1 MLRAMVSLSKGFQH
15 ACLRKRVSL
24 CVVKVETEP
33 RGENGFLMKKPLI
46 LLIDDDDSLRRVI
59 EFSLVEA
66 GYRVQPATSG
76 EEGIGLF
83 GKGSFDAVIT
93 DITMPGMSG
102 MDVLAKLHEQD
113 PALPVVMITAY
124 GTIESAV
131 QAMKQGAFD
140 YITKPFNRDE
150 LKLTLAKALRIRRL
164 ERENTALRAEVTDR
178 YRFDAIVGDSATIK
192 EVLDLAGRVAA
203 SDATVL
209 ITGERGTGKE
219 LLAKGIH
226 FNSTR
231 SRGPFVAVNCAA
243 IPETLIESELFGHVK
258 GAFTGATKDKEGKFE
273 LADGGTILLDEIGDL
288 RIDLQ
293 AKILRVLQ
301 ERSVDPV
308 GGAQPIPVDVR
319 VIASTNRD
327 VEVLIKEGKF
337 RDDLYDRINVIGLR
351 MPPLRERKDDLPLL
365 AGFFLRKFN
374 KDAGVSI
381 DQAGMN
387 ALLSYGWPG
396 NVREL
401 ESVIERAS
409 VLRQGVV
416 ITLAELPDKLKGGK
430 TGIENIILNLP
441 DEGIALEELEKSLI
455 SKALEKHKS
464 NQTRAAE
471 YLGITRPTLI
481 YRMEKYGLK

>member
-1 MLRAMVSLSKGFQH
+1 
-15 ACLRKRVSL
+15 
-24 CVVKVETEP
+24 
-33 RGENGFLMKKPLI
+33 MKKPYL

-59 EFSLVEA
+59 EFSLVE
-66 GYRVQPATSG
+66 GGHRVRTAASG
-76 EEGIGLF
+76 AEAMAF
-83 GKGSFDAVIT
+83 FDKDSFDAVIT
-93 DITMPGMSG
+93 DITMPGMGG
-102 MDVLAKLHEQD
+102 MEVLAKIHAQD
-113 PALPVVMITAY
+113 PSLPVIMITAY

-150 LKLTLAKALRIRRL
+150 LTLTLAKALKIRRL
-164 ERENTALRAEVTDR
+164 ERENIELRAEVTDR
-178 YRFDAIVGDSATIK
+178 YRFDALVGDSLKIK
-192 EVLDLAGRVAA
+192 EVINLAGRVAG

-231 SRGPFVAVNCAA
+231 SRGSFIAVNCAA

-301 ERSVDPV
+301 ERSVDRV
-308 GGAQPIPVDVR
+308 GGAQAIPVDVR

-327 VEVLIKEGKF
+327 IDFLIKEGKF
-337 RDDLYDRINVIGLR
+337 REDLYDRINVIGLR
-351 MPPLRERKDDLPLL
+351 MPPLRERKDDIPLL
-365 AGFFLRKFN
+365 AGHFLRKFN
-374 KDAGVSI
+374 KGADVTI
-381 DQAGMN
+381 DQDGMG

-409 VLRQGVV
+409 VLRQGAV
-416 ITLAELPDKLKGGK
+416 ITVADLPDKLKHEK
-430 TGIENIILNLP
+430 TGIETIILNLP
-441 DEGIALEELEKSLI
+441 EEGIALEELEKSLI
-455 SKALEKHKS
+455 IKALEKHKG
-464 NQTRAAE
+464 NQTHAAE

>member
-1 MLRAMVSLSKGFQH
+1 
-15 ACLRKRVSL
+15 
-24 CVVKVETEP
+24 
-33 RGENGFLMKKPLI
+33 MKKPLI